1 MAFRSA
7 LKPVLSVREII
18 EKREEVALKRAQLE
32 VTRVRRRIEELTD
45 ELAKANLERDQALLK
60 SVQANRLQS
69 MQGEI
74 NAANETKQLLN
85 DTLKTLKS
93 QRDTQ
98 MKVYTTAHSG
108 RRMLSEFLAQQKN
121 QYEQEQTKVQQKRL
135 DDIVA
140 TRWQRN

>member
-32 VTRVRRRIEELTD
+32 VARVRRRIEELTD
-45 ELAKANLERDQALLK
+45 ELAKANLERDEALQK
-60 SVQANRLQS
+60 MVQANRLQS

-85 DTLKTLKS
+85 DTLQTLKS
-93 QRDTQ
+93 QRDAQ

-108 RRMLSEFLAQQKN
+108 RRMLTEFLAQQKN
-121 QYEQEQTKVQQKRL
+121 QYEQEQLKIQQKRL
-135 DDIVA
+135 DDVVA
-140 TRWQRN
+140 SRWQRN

>member
-1 MAFRSA
+1 
-7 LKPVLSVREII
+7 
-18 EKREEVALKRAQLE
+18 
-32 VTRVRRRIEELTD
+32 
-45 ELAKANLERDQALLK
+45 
-60 SVQANRLQS
+60 

>member
-1 MAFRSA
+1 MAFRSP

-32 VTRVRRRIEELTD
+32 VARVRRRIEELTD
-45 ELAKANLERDQALLK
+45 ELAKANLERDEALQNM
-60 SVQANRLQS
+60 VQANRLQN
-69 MQGEI
+69 MQVEI

-85 DTLKTLKS
+85 DTLQTLKS
-93 QRDTQ
+93 QRDAQ

-108 RRMLSEFLAQQKN
+108 RRMLTEFLAQQKN
-121 QYEQEQTKVQQKRL
+121 QYEQEQLKIQQRRL

>member
-121 QYEQEQTKVQQKRL
+121 QYEQAQTKVQQKRL

>member
-121 QYEQEQTKVQQKRL
+121 QYEQEQMKVQQKRL

>member
-108 RRMLSEFLAQQKN
+108 RRMLSELLAQQKN
-121 QYEQEQTKVQQKRL
+121 QYEQEQMKVQQKRL

>member
-32 VTRVRRRIEELTD
+32 VARVRRRLEELTD
-45 ELAKANLERDQALLK
+45 ELAKANLDRDQALLK
-60 SVQANRLQS
+60 SVRANRLQS

-74 NAANETKQLLN
+74 NAANETKQLLS
-85 DTLKTLKS
+85 DTLTTLKS
-93 QRDTQ
+93 QRDAQ

-121 QYEQEQTKVQQKRL
+121 QYEQDQMKVQQKRL

-140 TRWQRN
+140 TRWQRT